1 MKKHFLLFMVIA
13 VVASAFTMLTTPEK
27 DILGKWVI
35 DINSVEAMTKAT
47 IEVTKRTN
55 PEQAAKMEAN
65 IEEVNAITAKT
76 NYVFNEDNT
85 FTVQSNGDPQPGTW
99 AFSDDK
105 KFLLLTRNGKTR
117 KDSIIELTPKRLQLF
132 HGDRKVAT
140 LFIRP

>member
-1 MKKHFLLFMVIA
+1 MKKYWFALIVIA
-13 VVASAFTMLTTPEK
+13 ISATAFTNVITPEK

-35 DINSVEAMTKAT
+35 DINSVDAMTKAT
-47 IEVTKRTN
+47 IEFTKKTN

-76 NYVFNEDNT
+76 NYVFNDDNT

-117 KDSIIELTPKRLQLF
+117 KDSIIELSHKRLQLF
-132 HGDRKVAT
+132 HGDRRVAT

>member
-1 MKKHFLLFMVIA
+1 MKKYISLLLAITVITT
-13 VVASAFTMLTTPEK
+13 AFITITEPEK

-35 DINSVEAMTKAT
+35 DINSVPAMTKAS
-47 IEVTKRTN
+47 IEFTQKTN
-55 PEQAAKMEAN
+55 PELAAKMEAN

-76 NYVFNEDNT
+76 NYVFNEDNSY
-85 FTVQSNGDPQPGTW
+85 TVQSNGEPQPGTW

-117 KDSIIELTPKRLQLF
+117 KDSIIELSPKRLQLF

>member
-1 MKKHFLLFMVIA
+1 MRKHWLHLLIIFISVT
-13 VVASAFTMLTTPEK
+13 AFTKAITPEK

-35 DINSVEAMTKAT
+35 DINSVPAMTKAA
-47 IEVTKRTN
+47 IEFTKKTN

-76 NYVFNEDNT
+76 NYVFNEDKT

-117 KDSIIELTPKRLQLF
+117 KDSIIELSPTRLQLF

>member
-1 MKKHFLLFMVIA
+1 MKKYWLGLVVIA
-13 VVASAFTMLTTPEK
+13 ISATAFIRLVTPEK
-27 DILGKWVI
+27 DILGKWMI
-35 DINSVEAMTKAT
+35 DINSVPTMTKAA
-47 IEVTKRTN
+47 IEFTRKTN

-76 NYVFNEDNT
+76 NYVFSEDNT
-85 FTVQSNGDPQPGTW
+85 FTVQSNGAPQPGTW

-117 KDSIIELTPKRLQLF
+117 KDSIIELSPTRLQLF